1 VSETPLET
9 DRKSTVIKARRAR
22 RDGLQLRVFSLGD
35 IEAEASRI
43 LAEAGAEAR
52 SLVSAAERRSR
63 DLARESRRQAQ
74 QEGYQQGLADG
85 RKDGEEQALAEAR
98 EEFKQ
103 KQQRLI
109 SALTE
114 VVSELDLRKRR
125 LLSQAHKDL
134 VSLAVSIARKVIKS
148 VAEASPAVAEQNVR
162 EAVKLTGSASDV
174 VVRVHPEERES
185 LALVAG
191 EIIEQFGQLKHVR
204 LVADESVDRGGCVV
218 QTEAGQVD
226 GRTETQVSRIAEELL
241 GSEWGAAN
249 R

>member
-1 VSETPLET
+1 M
-9 DRKSTVIKARRAR
+9 
-22 RDGLQLRVFSLGD
+22 QLRVFSLGD

-43 LAEAGAEAR
+43 LAEARAEAR
-52 SLVSAAERRSR
+52 SLVSAVERRGA
-63 DLARESRRQAQ
+63 DLAEQARRQGH
-74 QEGYQQGLADG
+74 QEGHQQGLADG
-85 RKDGEEQALAEAR
+85 RKDGREQALAEAR

-103 KQQRLI
+103 KQQSLI

-114 VVSELDLRKRR
+114 LVNELNLRKRR
-125 LLSQAHKDL
+125 LLSQAHKGL

-148 VAEASPAVAEQNVR
+148 VAEASPAVAEENVR

-185 LALVAG
+185 LELVAG
-191 EIIEQFGQLKHVR
+191 QIIEQFGQSKHVR

-226 GRTETQVSRIAEELL
+226 GRIETQVSRIAEELL
-241 GSEWGAAN
+241 GSECGAAN
-249 R
+249 G